1 MKLSV
6 SSKVLLLSIIP
17 LLVLGI
23 ATLVVSN
30 QKVTSAM
37 TETIEN
43 GLRCAATSVVES
55 MDQLN
60 DDPFYIGENDDLYK
74 GDYDITKFTTL
85 ADELK
90 AVGNTDITVFYG
102 KTRYMTSILDDSG
115 QRTLRTDADDPNVIE
130 NVLNKGQDYFNTNV
144 QVRGNTY
151 FGYYVPLRDETT
163 GQVVGIVSA
172 IIPNADAQAQ
182 INSILYTIVGI
193 VVGIIVVAVIIVLVV
208 VGGLSKKL
216 KACIGG
222 LKQLSEGKLNFL
234 FGDELLGGT
243 DEIGEICRTVK
254 TVREE
259 LKVIVSEIK
268 GVGDRLLEEAK
279 TLSEKTDETSD
290 HVNQMERAIGEIA
303 VGATNQAQET
313 QDASEN
319 IITMGNM
326 IEETVDELGGLSES
340 AESMKERG
348 EAAIEALRELQA
360 TNKKTSS
367 SIDIIYEQTNVT
379 NESAQK
385 IKEATTLITDIAEE
399 TNLLSLNA
407 SIEAA
412 RAGEQGKGFAVVA
425 AQIQKLAEQSN
436 ESAKQIERITLSLI
450 ADSDKAVST
459 MSEVKEIM
467 GKQSENVDNTN
478 TQVNNLLQD
487 VEESRAGIEEVVSKT
502 NKINEVRSSVV
513 DTVQNLSAIAQENAA
528 SSEETSASVTEI
540 NSIVSDIAVNSADLK
555 DIAHELDQ
563 SIAIFEM

>member
-6 SSKVLLLSIIP
+6 SMKVLLLSIIP

-23 ATLVVSN
+23 SVLVVSN
-30 QKVTSAM
+30 QRVNTVVTS
-37 TETIEN
+37 TIEN
-43 GLRCAATSVVES
+43 GLRGAATSVVES
-55 MDQLN
+55 MEQLN
-60 DDPFYIGENDDLYK
+60 DDPYYVGENNDLYK
-74 GDYDITKFTTL
+74 GEYDITKFTDL

-90 AVGNTDITVFYG
+90 AVSNTDITVFYG
-102 KTRYMTSILDDSG
+102 KTRYMTSILDDKG
-115 QRTLRTDADDPNVIE
+115 ERTIRTDADDPNVIE

-144 QVRGNTY
+144 LVRGNTY
-151 FGYYVPLRDETT
+151 FGYYVPLKDETT

-172 IIPNADAQAQ
+172 IIPNSDAKAQ

-193 VVGIIVVAVIIVLVV
+193 VVGIIVVAVIIVLIV

-222 LKQLSEGKLNFL
+222 LRQLSEGKLNFL
-234 FGDELLGGT
+234 FGEELLGGT

-254 TVREE
+254 KVREE
-259 LKVIVSEIK
+259 LKVIVAEIK
-268 GVGDRLLEEAK
+268 GVGDRLLEEAR
-279 TLSEKTDETSD
+279 TLSEKTNETSD

-303 VGATNQAQET
+303 IGATNQAQET

-319 IITMGNM
+319 ILTMGNM
-326 IEETVDELGGLSES
+326 IEETVDELGSLNES
-340 AESMKERG
+340 AKSMKERG
-348 EAAIEALRELQA
+348 EAAINALRELQS

-412 RAGEQGKGFAVVA
+412 RAGEQGRGFAVVA

-436 ESAKQIERITLSLI
+436 ESAKQIERIILSLI

-459 MSEVKEIM
+459 MNEVKEIM
-467 GKQSENVDNTN
+467 EQQSENVDNTN

-487 VEESRAGIEEVVSKT
+487 VEESLAGIEEVVAKT
-502 NKINEVRSSVV
+502 NRINEVRSSVV
-513 DTVQNLSAIAQENAA
+513 DTVQSLSAIAQENAA
-528 SSEETSASVTEI
+528 SSEQTSASVTEI
-540 NSIVSDIAVNSADLK
+540 NSIVGDIAVNSSDLK
-555 DIAHELDQ
+555 DISHELDD
-563 SIAIFEM
+563 SISLFEM